1 MKKLLGM
8 ALTLA
13 VVSALTACATQTYLV
28 DTEND
33 STDVVA
39 ALEYRDFEKAANTMV
54 ADMLA
59 SGALNKKDGGK
70 YVMIVGRITNDTMQR
85 IDTAQLSKKI
95 RVQLMQ
101 SGKVAM
107 TAINEDDNINQVR
120 QLRSSKEVNQS
131 TVAGTGKILAPELS
145 LSGSITQREMQSGRS
160 DKRIE
165 YVFSL
170 SVVDLETGLTFWEGE
185 VPVIKITDKD
195 VTTW

>member
-101 SGKVAM
+101 SGKVA
-107 TAINEDDNINQVR
+107 R
-120 QLRSSKEVNQS
+120 
-131 TVAGTGKILAPELS
+131 
-145 LSGSITQREMQSGRS
+145 
-160 DKRIE
+160 
-165 YVFSL
+165 
-170 SVVDLETGLTFWEGE
+170 
-185 VPVIKITDKD
+185 
-195 VTTW
+195 TWI